1 MKIIRWLLSHTFLI
15 LLIVAVIY
23 GYMFWGNL
31 AGEDTPVG
39 KAVSYLSD
47 EFVVVAEF
55 VDAVKDKQAKVN
67 QEESSEGQASEKR
80 SSEEQ
85 ALTQQDSASDEPI
98 GDTGYSAESGDQR
111 GSQIT
116 AQSSAP
122 VVENTV
128 EMALE
133 PAQEVVAEQSVTD
146 VQTGNDNVAAGNRSE
161 QQQAVTISSGYN
173 DGQVTLNSADAVV
186 SDTPVIQQDSVSAD
200 KTVQAASVGSAVSQ
214 ISNESQPVPQ
224 VNTGASETFVSDELE
239 KQLSNVD
246 QQGQAVKAVQLDN
259 NSVQAASVGSAVSQ
273 ISNESQP
280 VPQVNT
286 GASETFVSDELEKQL
301 SNADQQG
308 QAVKAVQLDNNSVK
322 EAGLDNDTVK
332 EVPLGSDV
340 RESWKTA
347 RKSFYQRNY
356 ELSEK
361 SYQNVIDNTEN
372 NFDAY
377 GELGNVYFNQGKK
390 QQAANAYFEA
400 AAILVRKGQVNRVRS
415 LMGLL
420 RNLDKSKADELKKLI
435 DSSSPGSIK

>member
-1 MKIIRWLLSHTFLI
+1 
-15 LLIVAVIY
+15 
-23 GYMFWGNL
+23 
-31 AGEDTPVG
+31 
-39 KAVSYLSD
+39 
-47 EFVVVAEF
+47 
-55 VDAVKDKQAKVN
+55 
-67 QEESSEGQASEKR
+67 
-80 SSEEQ
+80 
-85 ALTQQDSASDEPI
+85 
-98 GDTGYSAESGDQR
+98 
-111 GSQIT
+111 
-116 AQSSAP
+116 
-122 VVENTV
+122 
-128 EMALE
+128 MALE

>member
-55 VDAVKDKQAKVN
+55 VDAVKDKQANMN

-85 ALTQQDSASDEPI
+85 ALTQQDSASDEQI

-111 GSQIT
+111 GRQIT

-200 KTVQAASVGSAVSQ
+200 KT
-214 ISNESQPVPQ
+214 
-224 VNTGASETFVSDELE
+224 
-239 KQLSNVD
+239 
-246 QQGQAVKAVQLDN
+246 
-259 NSVQAASVGSAVSQ
+259 VQAASVGSAVSQ